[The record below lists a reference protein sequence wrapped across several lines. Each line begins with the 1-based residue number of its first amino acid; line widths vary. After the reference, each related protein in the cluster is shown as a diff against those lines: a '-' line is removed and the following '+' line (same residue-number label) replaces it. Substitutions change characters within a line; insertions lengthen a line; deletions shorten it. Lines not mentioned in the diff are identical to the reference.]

1 MLVVLP
7 LAAVLIHIIRDY
19 ESELGAQTLCKL
31 LSDLSATTD
40 VQKLNEKPTLWQ
52 ANWVEV
58 GWPMGDNLLKKDG
71 SGLWFQTSLR
81 DLSGQIVN
89 VWMNENSALSLSGLA
104 DKEAFLESFSQGNQ
118 LFPIVS
124 TVKVIRDLKV
134 PQDSSDV

>member
-1 MLVVLP
+1 
-7 LAAVLIHIIRDY
+7 
-19 ESELGAQTLCKL
+19 
-31 LSDLSATTD
+31 
-40 VQKLNEKPTLWQ
+40 
-52 ANWVEV
+52 
-58 GWPMGDNLLKKDG
+58 MGDNLLKKDG

-89 VWMNENSALSLSGLA
+89 VWLNEKSALSLSGLA

-134 PQDSSDV
+134 PQDSSDVSQLADDKSFKQRVNLVATSTTQHQPRR